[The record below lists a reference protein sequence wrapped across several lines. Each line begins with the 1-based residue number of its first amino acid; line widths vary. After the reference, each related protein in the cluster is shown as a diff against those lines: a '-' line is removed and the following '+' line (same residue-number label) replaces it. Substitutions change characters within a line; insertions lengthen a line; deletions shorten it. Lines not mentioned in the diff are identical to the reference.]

1 MVSKFSLFMATAQ
14 YNFLRFIPGKKQ
26 QFFEYLEELS
36 ENVQTDFFCQ
46 DILEVWLENFGI
58 GGLVLGSAAA
68 VFYRV
73 YSYDS
78 SRYYYLAHR

>member
-58 GGLVLGSAAA
+58 G
-68 VFYRV
+68 V

-78 SRYYYLAHR
+78 SRYYYLAHW

>member
-36 ENVQTDFFCQ
+36 EKATGFHQFQGRKRGGDVAGSRTFWKSGWK
-46 DILEVWLENFGI
+46 ISELEVLCWVVLRCFLS
-58 GGLVLGSAAA
+58 GLFL
-68 VFYRV
+68 
-73 YSYDS
+73 
-78 SRYYYLAHR
+78 